1 MEIIKDISKDI
12 EKEIDRAECYAKKAL
27 KYKTMYPLTADHY
40 FKAANNAIVEITS
53 NLHAAV
59 IELIDN
65 YKKEKGNPPADM
77 LRLYDILHEIHIE
90 HLAAVKGML
99 SLYKEM

>member
-12 EKEIDRAECYAKKAL
+12 EKEINRAECYAKKAL
-27 KYKTMYPLTADHY
+27 KYKTMYPGPAEHY
-40 FKAANNAIVEITS
+40 FKAANNALSEITS
-53 NLHAAV
+53 NLHPAV
-59 IELIDN
+59 VELIDN
-65 YKKEKGNPPADM
+65 YKKEKGNPPPDM
-77 LRLYDILHEIHIE
+77 LRLYDILHEMHTE